1 MSDQSPGDMN
11 SATHE
16 HINRSFPRIYEPGI
30 SRPVRIRQSR
40 LWEERR
46 PICSAIAG
54 EQVSEEAQ
62 RALNS
67 AIHDSGVRVDGF
79 QNAERAPAFGL
90 QEPVFRTTHL
100 SDSLAGTVLRVWAEA
115 NNSLHDAVVTHLK
128 DQDLPTLGLDFA
140 EDRFRGVWDFDTW
153 QRERDRIVQFHG
165 DQYDRD
171 DVALMLCYVS
181 GNMPAPLE
189 SQSPEASPSMG
200 NREVLSTFLDYL
212 RLLPPNDPE
221 WERGIPEFVQQV
233 DKIIKTKEVARHQ
246 ATKLEAGI
254 VEIRNTFSDEFNYLE
269 QRIDFW
275 SAALFTYVS
284 STSHALQLVAEL
296 KGALEEYRPIR
307 KQAPVRSE
315 EQIRAEKRTG
325 LESVILSTVGRIHR
339 LMSDNQG
346 PEDDTPPP
354 HPGPVEQGPLDAPSS
369 RPELGDAPANDSVS
383 WDESA
388 KGYNEGRPTDAL
400 AVKGTWETSTDP
412 APAVVEPADPEV
424 WTPEAPVVAVPAVS
438 EEEYTALQLENQE
451 LKQDVGYLKEEVES
465 LRSDLHDSRTMEEY
479 WRLAY
484 QKEQQG
490 SEDSGK
496 IELFSIEDVNSAV
509 KQARQKFS
517 RQLLFPLNSES
528 NVEDNPF
535 NTPQTVWE
543 ALQWLA
549 TTYHQSRTGKLRE
562 PNLDRSIREACGWW
576 YKSDQHNTTMG
587 RYRNSYTTKVDG
599 KTYWLKEHIGTGTN
613 RDARYTIRIA
623 FNWDRARQKVVVGYI
638 GRHQRTDAS

>member
-16 HINRSFPRIYEPGI
+16 HLTVLFRAFMNPECPDHFVFASPDYGK
-30 SRPVRIRQSR
+30 SVVQYALQSR
-40 LWEERR
+40 
-46 PICSAIAG
+46 

-79 QNAERAPAFGL
+79 QNAERAPTFRL

-100 SDSLAGTVLRVWAEA
+100 SDSLAGAVLRVWAEA
-115 NNSLHDAVVTHLK
+115 NNSLHDAVVTHLE
-128 DQDLPTLGLDFA
+128 DQDLPTLGLDFP
-140 EDRFRGVWDFDTW
+140 EERFRGVWDFDTW
-153 QRERDRIVQFHG
+153 QRERDRIVQFLG

-189 SQSPEASPSMG
+189 GQSPEASPSMG

-315 EQIRAEKRTG
+315 EQVRAAKRKD
-325 LESVILSTVGRIHR
+325 LESSILSIVERIR
-339 LMSDNQG
+339 GLMSGEDGPDSPAPQSQLSPDAEPEEHGPSSQSQG
-346 PEDDTPPP
+346 RNGPAGDGMATGELDGGTEPEPESST
-354 HPGPVEQGPLDAPSS
+354 PGPGDNSAINTGAASTVS
-369 RPELGDAPANDSVS
+369 ELSDTEIQPAEN
-383 WDESA
+383 
-388 KGYNEGRPTDAL
+388 
-400 AVKGTWETSTDP
+400 
-412 APAVVEPADPEV
+412 
-424 WTPEAPVVAVPAVS
+424 PVVTESVLS
-438 EEEYTALQLENQE
+438 EEDCAALQLENQE